1 MARSAINDLI
11 QLSDGSASVAIL
23 PQVGGRVVQLRHH
36 GGENLLYAPEAW
48 WSHWRSLR
56 PDPAD
61 KPAWQSFC
69 GHITWLGP
77 QSGFW
82 NQQNLRPEK
91 YGEIWPPDPYQ
102 IYGDFEVVE
111 RSDVHLELLGP
122 VSRYTGMQLRKRF
135 EVDQHQVKL
144 TVTGTNR
151 RNTPVSW
158 DLWSNT
164 RVRPDIPTRV
174 PMANASDVR
183 IQANTNPPIDW
194 AITPGGFSFTPSAA
208 APGAKVKAFIN
219 ASAPHIAALFDDTL
233 FVKSFAP
240 TSPDKIH
247 PDQALVEV
255 YLNTASEEDPGLQ
268 ELEFHGPFTTL
279 GPDESMTQF
288 ETWTL
293 LPRLETDPTDW
304 LKRVTLV

>member
-1 MARSAINDLI
+1 MARSAFDDLI
-11 QLSDGSASVAIL
+11 QLSDGPVSLAIL
-23 PQVGGRVVQLRHH
+23 PHVGGRVVQLRHRE
-36 GGENLLYAPEAW
+36 GENLLYAPEAW
-48 WSHWRSLR
+48 WTHWRRLR

-82 NQQNLRPEK
+82 NQQNRWPEK
-91 YGEIWPPDPYQ
+91 RGEIWPPDPYQ
-102 IYGDFEVVE
+102 IYGAFAVVD

-122 VSRYTGMQLRKRF
+122 ISPYTGMQLHKRF

-151 RNTPVSW
+151 RDSTVSW

-164 RVRPDIPTRV
+164 RVRSAIPTRV
-174 PMANASDVR
+174 PVTNVSDVR
-183 IQANTNPPIDW
+183 IQTNTHSPIEWKID
-194 AITPGGFSFTPSAA
+194 AGGFSFAPSAA
-208 APGAKVKAFIN
+208 VPGSKTKAFIN

-233 FVKSFAP
+233 LVKSFAP
-240 TSPDKIH
+240 TPPEKIH
-247 PDQALVEV
+247 PDHAAVEV
-255 YLNTASEEDPGLQ
+255 YLNTAGKEDPGLQ
-268 ELEFHGPFTTL
+268 ELEFHGPFTIL
-279 GPDESMTQF
+279 APDESMTQP

-293 LPRLETDPTDW
+293 LPRRETDPTDW
-304 LKRVTLV
+304 LQRVTPV